1 MTVSLFV
8 FTSCEQTIIEEYE
21 RSTDG
26 QLSAM
31 GPSVYSDDVKCEVTT
46 ESPTMGTVVE
56 KGTRCYFSDQQNC
69 SPTTA
74 CDTDASFIELVDTY
88 YSNEQWYEDM
98 ANGVPYTE
106 PEILA
111 YIEAHF
117 RE

>member
-1 MTVSLFV
+1 MVQFGRILH
-8 FTSCEQTIIEEYE
+8 
-21 RSTDG
+21 
-26 QLSAM
+26 L
-31 GPSVYSDDVKCEVTT
+31 SVYSDDVKCEVTT
-46 ESPTMGTVVE
+46 ESPTLGTVVE
-56 KGTRCYFSDQQNC
+56 KGTRCYFSDKQNC

-74 CDTDASFIELVDTY
+74 CNTDATFIDLVNSY
-88 YSNEQWYEDM
+88 YTDEQWYEDL